1 VARLVS
7 VLLGGERAV
16 VHRVMSCADL
26 AHLAAR
32 PREDLS
38 YHRALPELAERHTHT
53 RLVSH
58 LRARGHLV
66 VADAVQVHP
75 LNSVSAR
82 HDRSVLE
89 RDLHEW
95 RTGNRDITVELH

>member
-1 VARLVS
+1 VVSSGDGDEFAAGASHDSLQSRANSSSSGLSAAWKSPTTARCLNSPS
-7 VLLGGERAV
+7 V
-16 VHRVMSCADL
+16 
-26 AHLAAR
+26 
-32 PREDLS
+32 
-38 YHRALPELAERHTHT
+38 HT

-66 VADAVQVHP
+66 VADTVQVHP